1 MIKKLSVI
9 ALLLLNTIAVFS
21 QEEVSF
27 KAVIKPNK
35 VYKTYMKTISST
47 EIDFTGNAAII
58 QEITKSGIS
67 LPIITDNET
76 FINLE
81 LKTDNPNDLGEF
93 RGVLE
98 YKNMVNKM
106 TVNGQTTDQGNPFLG
121 VKIMGTY
128 DSNSRFSLDTI
139 VGNELTDQMRGIIK
153 TTAEN
158 LQGAVQ
164 FPLKPLKV
172 GDSFDMDIPM
182 NLPIDGIGTISFV
195 IKTNYL
201 LKEVKDSLAH
211 FDIIQSIELETT
223 ESNTNMSASG
233 EGVGSLDYDLK
244 ENFIVRN
251 DVNLPM
257 EMSVN
262 INEDLSVKV
271 KVESV
276 TEQRVVMIEG

>member
-1 MIKKLSVI
+1 MIKKLIVVV
-9 ALLLLNTIAVFS
+9 LLLLNTVAVFA
-21 QEEVSF
+21 QEEVLF
-27 KAVIKPNK
+27 KAVVKPNK
-35 VYKTYMKTISST
+35 VYKTYMKTISNT

-58 QEITKSGIS
+58 EEITNRGIS
-67 LPIITDNET
+67 LPIITDNEM
-76 FINLE
+76 FIKLE
-81 LKTDNPNDLGEF
+81 LKTENSNNLGAF
-93 RGVLE
+93 KGLLE

-139 VGNELTDQMRGIIK
+139 VGNQLTDQLRDIIK

-158 LQGAVQ
+158 MQEAVK
-164 FPLKPLKV
+164 FPLNPLKI

-182 NLPIDGIGTISFV
+182 SLPIDGIGTISFI

-201 LKEVKDSLAH
+201 LKEIKGNIAH
-211 FDIIQSIELETT
+211 FDIIQSVELETT
-223 ESNTNMSASG
+223 GSNTNMSASG
-233 EGVGSLDYDLK
+233 EGVGTLDYDIK
-244 ENFIVRN
+244 ESFIVRN

-257 EMSVN
+257 EMSVK

-271 KVESV
+271 KVNSV
-276 TEQRVVMIEG
+276 TEQRVVME

>member
-1 MIKKLSVI
+1 MIKKLIVVV
-9 ALLLLNTIAVFS
+9 LLLLNTVAVLA
-21 QEEVSF
+21 QEEVLF
-27 KAVIKPNK
+27 KAVVKPNK
-35 VYKTYMKTISST
+35 VYKTYMKTISNT

-58 QEITKSGIS
+58 EEITNSGIS
-67 LPIITDNET
+67 LPIITDNEM
-76 FINLE
+76 FIKLE
-81 LKTDNPNDLGEF
+81 LKTENSNNLGAF
-93 RGVLE
+93 KGVLE

-139 VGNELTDQMRGIIK
+139 VGNQLTDQLRDIIK

-158 LQGAVQ
+158 MQEAVK
-164 FPLKPLKV
+164 FPLNPLKI

-182 NLPIDGIGTISFV
+182 SLPIDGIGTISFI

-201 LKEVKDSLAH
+201 LKEIKGNIAH
-211 FDIIQSIELETT
+211 FDIIQSVELETT
-223 ESNTNMSASG
+223 GSNTNMSASG
-233 EGVGSLDYDLK
+233 EGVGTLDYDIK
-244 ENFIVRN
+244 ESFIVRN

-257 EMSVN
+257 EMSVK

-271 KVESV
+271 KVNSV
-276 TEQRVVMIEG
+276 TEQRVVME